1 MSFVIVLIFS
11 LLLNAVLYKK
21 EGTKCSQYMSLLQG
35 YLLKHLFQW
44 CSFNK
49 NALSRRIIFDHWSQ
63 EGNFVTPA
71 PKIGKF

>member
-1 MSFVIVLIFS
+1 MLTIYEFATRIII
-11 LLLNAVLYKK
+11 
-21 EGTKCSQYMSLLQG
+21 T
-35 YLLKHLFQW
+35 HLFQW

-49 NALSRRIIFDHWSQ
+49 NALSRHIIFDHWPQ